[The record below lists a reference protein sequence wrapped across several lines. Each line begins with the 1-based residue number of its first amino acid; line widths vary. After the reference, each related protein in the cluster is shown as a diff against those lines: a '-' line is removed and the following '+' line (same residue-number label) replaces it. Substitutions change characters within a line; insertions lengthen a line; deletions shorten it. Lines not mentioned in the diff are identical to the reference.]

1 MIGPVKNL
9 LAERLAKV
17 HKLLISQES
26 HSGIGFAAEHP
37 AVNDSI
43 GMTPEAR
50 LATVAPKS
58 PQGAPSP
65 REGRDFPGTE
75 ILRRVGRAAS
85 HVGAG
90 PVCEWLIRLWRRSGG
105 VKYRRRCRP
114 TLWWT
119 DLIGRGQGSG
129 MRLRSKIFL
138 ACALVVVVLAGV
150 SALSLS
156 AIGHLVSANGE
167 VITRAIPALGLTVSA
182 REALPSLVGLEGRA
196 VVLGDPRYAIAW
208 TNLAERVSEELGRL
222 AQYTLSE
229 AEALHL
235 REAGA
240 AFEDYRQIVAE
251 EHALLRRGDRA
262 RARRLRDIAAR
273 VRAEHVQESLDAL
286 MEATRTRVLAAQAEA
301 ARLEARMWTAV
312 LIALGVA
319 VGIALLGTA
328 IIARRMTRS
337 LDLLSS
343 ATAEVA
349 ANAFREPIAVQS
361 RDEIGT
367 LARSF
372 NAMASQLRQIEEA
385 KQEFFATI
393 AHELKSPL
401 ASIRGAVDLL
411 HMGGGSGPLTDKQE
425 RFITI
430 IGLSS
435 DRLLRLANE
444 ILELSRLRAGIEVD
458 RKAVDLANL
467 VDLVVEEL
475 HPQAEEAGVALECE
489 RYGSGFAYLGD
500 EHRLHQLVVN
510 LGANAIRFTPRGGR
524 VVVRVID
531 AGPEFELHVEDTGLG
546 IPAEA
551 LASIFEPYRQAHHD
565 RGGTG
570 LGLAIVRGVANAHG
584 GRVTVESHEGKGTRF
599 TVLLPRV

>member
-1 MIGPVKNL
+1 VD
-9 LAERLAKV
+9 
-17 HKLLISQES
+17 
-26 HSGIGFAAEHP
+26 
-37 AVNDSI
+37 DST
-43 GMTPEAR
+43 GMTITPEAR

-75 ILRRVGRAAS
+75 ILRRLGLATSRL
-85 HVGAG
+85 GAG
-90 PVCEWLIRLWRRSGG
+90 SVCEWLTRLERRSTG
-105 VKYRRRCRP
+105 VKYRWPCLRA
-114 TLWWT
+114 LWWT
-119 DLIGRGQGSG
+119 NSFGRGERSG

-156 AIGHLVSANGE
+156 AVGHLVSANRE
-167 VITRAIPALGLTVSA
+167 VITRAIPALDLTASA

-196 VVLGDPRYAIAW
+196 VVLGDPRYATAW
-208 TNLAERVSEELGRL
+208 TRLAARVSEDLGRL

-229 AEALHL
+229 AETLHL
-235 REAGA
+235 REARG
-240 AFEDYRQIVAE
+240 AFEDYRRIVAE
-251 EHALLRRGDRA
+251 EHALFRRGARA
-262 RARRLRDIAAR
+262 RAQRLTGSAAR
-273 VRAEHVQESLDAL
+273 VRAERAQESLDAL

-361 RDEIGT
+361 RDEIGA

-372 NAMASQLRQIEEA
+372 NAMASQLRQVEET

-411 HMGGGSGPLTDKQE
+411 HMGRGSGSGTLTDKQE

-467 VDLVVEEL
+467 ADRVLEEL

-489 RYGSGFAYLGD
+489 HYGSAFAYLGD

-524 VVVRVID
+524 VVVRIID
-531 AGPEFELHVEDTGLG
+531 AGPEFELQVEDTGLG